1 MQRIKHISIIPIGP
15 TAAGSHDRH
24 RQWCWC
30 RYKFL
35 DVVILMAA
43 LGVYCY
49 RKNKAKT
56 EENDA
61 PASSTSNIKRAEYE
75 GEGIEGIID
84 SIFETKTA
92 NSKKELKKE
101 KMAEE

>member
-1 MQRIKHISIIPIGP
+1 
-15 TAAGSHDRH
+15 
-24 RQWCWC
+24 
-30 RYKFL
+30 
-35 DVVILMAA
+35 MAA

-61 PASSTSNIKRAEYE
+61 PASSTSNMKKAEYE
-75 GEGIEGIID
+75 GDGIEGIIN
-84 SIFETKTA
+84 SIYETKTS

-101 KMAEE
+101 KMAEEW